1 MKIKRLLEIQK
12 AIQGKVF
19 PVDIEDELTKFKE
32 SNRNSD
38 TFLYW
43 SRTKGEWVS
52 IFDMDIIHVIRALN
66 HESRLE
72 LEKYKEKLTEELIDY
87 IKDYNFDS

>member
-19 PVDIEDELTKFKE
+19 PVDIENELTKFKE

-66 HESRLE
+66 HESQLE
-72 LEKYKEKLTEELIDY
+72 LQEYKEKLTGQLIDY

>member
-19 PVDIEDELTKFKE
+19 PVDIENELTKFKE

>member
-19 PVDIEDELTKFKE
+19 PVDIENELTKFKE

-43 SRTKGEWVS
+43 SRTKGEWIS

-66 HESRLE
+66 HESQLE
-72 LEKYKEKLTEELIDY
+72 LQEYKEKITNQLIEY

>member
-19 PVDIEDELTKFKE
+19 PVDIENELTKFKE
-32 SNRNSD
+32 SNTNSD

>member
-19 PVDIEDELTKFKE
+19 PVDIENELTKFEE

-66 HESRLE
+66 HESQLE
-72 LEKYKEKLTEELIDY
+72 LQEYKEKLTGQLIDY

>member
-19 PVDIEDELTKFKE
+19 PVDIENELTKFKE

-52 IFDMDIIHVIRALN
+52 IFDMDIIHVVRALN
-66 HESRLE
+66 HESQLE
-72 LEKYKEKLTEELIDY
+72 LQEYKDKITGQLIDY

>member
-19 PVDIEDELTKFKE
+19 PVDIENELTKFKE

-43 SRTKGEWVS
+43 SRTKGEWIS

-66 HESRLE
+66 HESQLE
-72 LEKYKEKLTEELIDY
+72 LQEYKEKYHCFYWIL
-87 IKDYNFDS
+87 

>member
-1 MKIKRLLEIQK
+1 MKVKRLLEIQK

-43 SRTKGEWVS
+43 SRTKGEWIS

-66 HESRLE
+66 HESRIE

>member
-19 PVDIEDELTKFKE
+19 PVDIENELTKFKE

-38 TFLYW
+38 TFRYW
-43 SRTKGEWVS
+43 SRSKGEWIN

-66 HESRLE
+66 HESQLE
-72 LEKYKEKLTEELIDY
+72 LKDYKEHVTRQLIDY
-87 IKDYNFDS
+87 IKDYGIDS

>member
-38 TFLYW
+38 AFLYW
-43 SRTKGEWVS
+43 SRSKDGWVS
-52 IFDMDIIHVIRALN
+52 IFDMDIIHVVRALN

>member
-19 PVDIEDELTKFKE
+19 PVDIEDELTKFNE

-38 TFLYW
+38 VFLYW

-52 IFDMDIIHVIRALN
+52 IFDMDIIHVVRALN
-66 HESRLE
+66 HESQLE
-72 LEKYKEKLTEELIDY
+72 LQDYKDKITGQLIDY

>member
-19 PVDIEDELTKFKE
+19 PVDIENELTKFKE

-43 SRTKGEWVS
+43 SRTKGEWIS

-66 HESRLE
+66 HESQLE
-72 LEKYKEKLTEELIDY
+72 LQEYKDKITGQLIDY

>member
-19 PVDIEDELTKFKE
+19 PVDIENELTKFKE

-43 SRTKGEWVS
+43 SRTKGEWIS

-66 HESRLE
+66 HESQLE
-72 LEKYKEKLTEELIDY
+72 LQEYKEKMTNQLIEY

>member
-19 PVDIEDELTKFKE
+19 PVDIENELTKFKE

-38 TFLYW
+38 AFLYW
-43 SRTKGEWVS
+43 SRTKGEWIS

-66 HESRLE
+66 HESQLE
-72 LEKYKEKLTEELIDY
+72 LQEYKEKITNQLIDY
-87 IKDYNFDS
+87 IKDYDFDS